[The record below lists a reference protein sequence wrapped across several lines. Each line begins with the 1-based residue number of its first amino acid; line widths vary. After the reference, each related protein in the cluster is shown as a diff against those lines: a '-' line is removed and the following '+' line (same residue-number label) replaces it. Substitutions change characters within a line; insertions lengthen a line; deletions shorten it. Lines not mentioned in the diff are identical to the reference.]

1 MCGFLLKRDLQIA
14 HLCAV
19 ESRKD
24 LTCRPTGPHW
34 LFLYLPQPVPR
45 EPPLAPTF
53 LSREIRRV
61 DKGPCYSLTLCN
73 TPLGSASTSPLMPSR
88 LRVSTLQS
96 PNYISHAPT
105 RSFFFY
111 SLLLFTC
118 HRDLF
123 TYRRENFFSNN
134 LPKKKKQFKKFL
146 YYPLFRLKMNKS
158 TFQFAKFCFVE
169 IQI

>member
-1 MCGFLLKRDLQIA
+1 M
-14 HLCAV
+14 HTCARS
-19 ESRKD
+19 SRGKTSPVD
-24 LTCRPTGPHW
+24 
-34 LFLYLPQPVPR
+34 QPVPIDFFFIYLSPCPASHPSL
-45 EPPLAPTF
+45 PPF
-53 LSREIRRV
+53 SRVRYAEWIRDRV
-61 DKGPCYSLTLCN
+61 ISLTLCN

-134 LPKKKKQFKKFL
+134 LPKKK
-146 YYPLFRLKMNKS
+146 
-158 TFQFAKFCFVE
+158 T
-169 IQI
+169 I